1 MNGRFINVS
10 RILWILWLFV
20 SLTGS
25 AFAQEKA
32 LSELAEGA
40 KKDGNLVWYTTMT
53 SNQAEQYLKEFEKKY
68 PFVKPELYRAVS
80 NTILNKIITDKNA
93 GKTFADV
100 VTMGGFQSYYL
111 KKKGLT
117 LSYKSPQ
124 ARAIPEQFKDPEG
137 YWVAFYQSTSVI
149 AYNTKLVPSKD
160 LPKSY
165 QDLLD
170 AKWSGELGM
179 DDSDEE
185 WFANQCKSWG
195 DEKCVN
201 FMERLIQQKPHI
213 IRGQNLLAQLLA
225 AGEFAI
231 AVIAYG
237 HSIEELK
244 ATGAPVDWVAPNPM
258 LSKIYPMAILS
269 DAPHASAAKLFFNF
283 ALSKEGQTLLTKF
296 KRIPT
301 RLDVESVPPRLT
313 RGLNIRAS
321 DLSLAEKFED
331 YARLWRK
338 LIEKK

>member
-1 MNGRFINVS
+1 MVHMRYIKVS
-10 RILWILWLFV
+10 LLLWLFV
-20 SLTGS
+20 FLTGR
-25 AFAQEKA
+25 ALAQDKI
-32 LSELAEGA
+32 LPELIEGA
-40 KKDGNLVWYTTMT
+40 KKEGKLVWYTTMT
-53 SNQAEQYLKEFEKKY
+53 LDQAQHYLKEFEKKY
-68 PFVKPELYRAVS
+68 PFVKPEIYRAVS
-80 NTILNKIITDKNA
+80 NKILNKAITDKNA

-111 KKKGLT
+111 KKRGLT
-117 LSYKSPQ
+117 LSYKSPE

-137 YWVAFYQSTSVI
+137 YWTAFYQSTSVI
-149 AYNTKLVPSKD
+149 AYNTNLLSSKG

-170 AKWSGELGM
+170 PKWKGKLGM

-185 WFANQCKSWG
+185 WFANQCQTMG

-213 IRGQNLLAQLLA
+213 IRGQNLLAQLLS

-237 HSIEELK
+237 HAIEELK
-244 ATGAPVDWVAPNPM
+244 ATGAPVDWIAPDPM
-258 LSKIYPMAILS
+258 LSKIYPLAILS
-269 DAPHASAAKLFFNF
+269 DAPHPSAAKLFFNF
-283 ALSKEGQTLLTKF
+283 ALSREGQRLLTIS

-301 RLDVESVPPRLT
+301 RSDVEPDPPRLT
-313 RGLNIRAS
+313 KGLNIRAA
-321 DLSLAEKFED
+321 DLSLAEKFDE
-331 YARLWRK
+331 YAKLWRK